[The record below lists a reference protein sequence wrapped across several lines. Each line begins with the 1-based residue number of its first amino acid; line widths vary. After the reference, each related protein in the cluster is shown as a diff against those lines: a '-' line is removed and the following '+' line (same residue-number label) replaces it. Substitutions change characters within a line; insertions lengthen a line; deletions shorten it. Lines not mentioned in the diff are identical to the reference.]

1 MVICNCLNSN
11 YHCNNHIFINLNHT
25 KTVVK
30 VGPVQGCCCTV
41 FQLDLNDTERRLL
54 NFFQDLMAKII
65 KDTPEE
71 PVPFLIKV
79 LKKMYAEGS
88 SKVQLF
94 LFVSFNLLSINY
106 SIVQMLDDM
115 FLLFYYLLRY
125 CRLLKRYFN
134 KLLDFYIKTSFF
146 C

>member
-1 MVICNCLNSN
+1 
-11 YHCNNHIFINLNHT
+11 
-25 KTVVK
+25 
-30 VGPVQGCCCTV
+30 
-41 FQLDLNDTERRLL
+41 
-54 NFFQDLMAKII
+54 MAKII

-94 LFVSFNLLSINY
+94 LFVSFNLLLINY
-106 SIVQMLDDM
+106 SILQMLDD
-115 FLLFYYLLRY
+115 FFYHSIIY
-125 CRLLKRYFN
+125 CG
-134 KLLDFYIKTSFF
+134 IAG

>member
-1 MVICNCLNSN
+1 M
-11 YHCNNHIFINLNHT
+11 
-25 KTVVK
+25 
-30 VGPVQGCCCTV
+30 

-94 LFVSFNLLSINY
+94 LFVCFNLLSI
-106 SIVQMLDDM
+106 IVFCKYMLYDF
-115 FLLFYYLLRY
+115 FLSFYHLLWY
-125 CRLLKRYFN
+125 
-134 KLLDFYIKTSFF
+134 
-146 C
+146 

>member
-1 MVICNCLNSN
+1 M
-11 YHCNNHIFINLNHT
+11 
-25 KTVVK
+25 
-30 VGPVQGCCCTV
+30 

>member
-1 MVICNCLNSN
+1 MHKCGR
-11 YHCNNHIFINLNHT
+11 T
-25 KTVVK
+25 M
-30 VGPVQGCCCTV
+30 
-41 FQLDLNDTERRLL
+41 FQLDLNDTESRLL

-94 LFVSFNLLSINY
+94 LFVSFNNLLSINY
-106 SIVQMLDDM
+106 SS
-115 FLLFYYLLRY
+115 R
-125 CRLLKRYFN
+125 C
-134 KLLDFYIKTSFF
+134 
-146 C
+146 

>member
-1 MVICNCLNSN
+1 
-11 YHCNNHIFINLNHT
+11 
-25 KTVVK
+25 
-30 VGPVQGCCCTV
+30 
-41 FQLDLNDTERRLL
+41 
-54 NFFQDLMAKII
+54 MAKII

-94 LFVSFNLLSINY
+94 LFVSFNLLLINY
-106 SIVQMLDDM
+106 SILPMLDD
-115 FLLFYYLLRY
+115 FFYHSIIY
-125 CRLLKRYFN
+125 CG
-134 KLLDFYIKTSFF
+134 IAG

>member
-1 MVICNCLNSN
+1 MGVGGDYSREAINQVTAVICMRKYGNLQLLKLQLPLQQSHLHLNQ
-11 YHCNNHIFINLNHT
+11 T

-30 VGPVQGCCCTV
+30 FGPVQGCCCTV
-41 FQLDLNDTERRLL
+41 FQLDLNDTERSLL

-106 SIVQMLDDM
+106 SILQMLDDM
-115 FLLFYYLLRY
+115 FLLLNF
-125 CRLLKRYFN
+125 
-134 KLLDFYIKTSFF
+134 
-146 C
+146 

>member
-1 MVICNCLNSN
+1 
-11 YHCNNHIFINLNHT
+11 
-25 KTVVK
+25 
-30 VGPVQGCCCTV
+30 
-41 FQLDLNDTERRLL
+41 
-54 NFFQDLMAKII
+54 MAKII

-94 LFVSFNLLSINY
+94 LFVSSNLLLINY
-106 SIVQMLDDM
+106 SILQMLDD
-115 FLLFYYLLRY
+115 FFYHSIIY
-125 CRLLKRYFN
+125 CG
-134 KLLDFYIKTSFF
+134 IAG

>member
-1 MVICNCLNSN
+1 MGVGGGNYSREAINRATAFICTRKYVICNILLKLQLPLRQSHLHLNQ
-11 YHCNNHIFINLNHT
+11 T

-30 VGPVQGCCCTV
+30 FGPVQGCCCTV

-94 LFVSFNLLSINY
+94 LFVSFNLLSIK
-106 SIVQMLDDM
+106 V
-115 FLLFYYLLRY
+115 
-125 CRLLKRYFN
+125 
-134 KLLDFYIKTSFF
+134 F
-146 C
+146 CQF

>member
-1 MVICNCLNSN
+1 
-11 YHCNNHIFINLNHT
+11 
-25 KTVVK
+25 
-30 VGPVQGCCCTV
+30 
-41 FQLDLNDTERRLL
+41 
-54 NFFQDLMAKII
+54 MAKII
-65 KDTPEE
+65 KETPEE

-106 SIVQMLDDM
+106 SILQMLDD
-115 FLLFYYLLRY
+115 FCLSFYHLLWY
-125 CRLLKRYFN
+125 CRLLKRCFN
-134 KLLDFYIKTSFF
+134 KLLDLYIKTSVL

>member
-1 MVICNCLNSN
+1 MGVRGEIIRGRRLIEQRLLFVRGNTVICNILLKLQLPLRQSHLHLNQ
-11 YHCNNHIFINLNHT
+11 T

-30 VGPVQGCCCTV
+30 FGPVQGCCCTV

-71 PVPFLIKV
+71 PVPFLIKI

-106 SIVQMLDDM
+106 SILQMLDDM
-115 FLLFYYLLRY
+115 FLLL
-125 CRLLKRYFN
+125 N
-134 KLLDFYIKTSFF
+134 S
-146 C
+146 

>member
-1 MVICNCLNSN
+1 MGVGGNYSREAINQVTAVICTRKYSNLQLLKLQLPLQQSHLHLNQ
-11 YHCNNHIFINLNHT
+11 T

-30 VGPVQGCCCTV
+30 FGPVQGCCCTV
-41 FQLDLNDTERRLL
+41 FQLDLNDTERSLL

-79 LKKMYAEGS
+79 LKNMYAEGS

-106 SIVQMLDDM
+106 SILQMLDDM
-115 FLLFYYLLRY
+115 FLLLNF
-125 CRLLKRYFN
+125 
-134 KLLDFYIKTSFF
+134 
-146 C
+146 

>member
-1 MVICNCLNSN
+1 M
-11 YHCNNHIFINLNHT
+11 
-25 KTVVK
+25 
-30 VGPVQGCCCTV
+30 

-94 LFVSFNLLSINY
+94 LFVSFNLLSIPVNY
-106 SIVQMLDDM
+106 SILQMLDDM
-115 FLLFYYLLRY
+115 FLLL
-125 CRLLKRYFN
+125 N
-134 KLLDFYIKTSFF
+134 S
-146 C
+146 

>member
-1 MVICNCLNSN
+1 MGVGGDYSREAINQATAVICTRKYGNLQLLKLQLPLQQSHLHLNQ
-11 YHCNNHIFINLNHT
+11 T

-30 VGPVQGCCCTV
+30 FGPVQRCCCTV
-41 FQLDLNDTERRLL
+41 FQLDLNDTERNLL

-106 SIVQMLDDM
+106 SILQMLDDM
-115 FLLFYYLLRY
+115 FLLL
-125 CRLLKRYFN
+125 
-134 KLLDFYIKTSFF
+134 SF
-146 C
+146 

>member
-1 MVICNCLNSN
+1 
-11 YHCNNHIFINLNHT
+11 
-25 KTVVK
+25 
-30 VGPVQGCCCTV
+30 
-41 FQLDLNDTERRLL
+41 
-54 NFFQDLMAKII
+54 MAKII
-65 KDTPEE
+65 KDTPKE

-106 SIVQMLDDM
+106 SILQMLDDF
-115 FLLFYYLLRY
+115 FLSFYHLLWY
-125 CRLLKRYFN
+125 CRLLKRYCN
-134 KLLDFYIKTSFF
+134 KLLDLYIKTSVL

>member
-1 MVICNCLNSN
+1 
-11 YHCNNHIFINLNHT
+11 
-25 KTVVK
+25 
-30 VGPVQGCCCTV
+30 
-41 FQLDLNDTERRLL
+41 
-54 NFFQDLMAKII
+54 MAKII

-106 SIVQMLDDM
+106 SILQMLDDM
-115 FLLFYYLLRY
+115 LLLLNSWYTMLLFTVVLQVV
-125 CRLLKRYFN
+125 
-134 KLLDFYIKTSFF
+134 
-146 C
+146 

>member
-1 MVICNCLNSN
+1 
-11 YHCNNHIFINLNHT
+11 
-25 KTVVK
+25 
-30 VGPVQGCCCTV
+30 
-41 FQLDLNDTERRLL
+41 
-54 NFFQDLMAKII
+54 MAKII

-106 SIVQMLDDM
+106 SILQMLDDFCLSFYHYFIVVLQVVEKM
-115 FLLFYYLLRY
+115 F
-125 CRLLKRYFN
+125 
-134 KLLDFYIKTSFF
+134 
-146 C
+146 

>member
-1 MVICNCLNSN
+1 MGVGGGNYSREAINRATAFICTRKYVICNILLKLQLPLRQSHLHLNQ
-11 YHCNNHIFINLNHT
+11 T
-25 KTVVK
+25 KTVFK
-30 VGPVQGCCCTV
+30 FGPVQGCCCTV

-94 LFVSFNLLSINY
+94 LFVSFNLLSIK
-106 SIVQMLDDM
+106 V
-115 FLLFYYLLRY
+115 
-125 CRLLKRYFN
+125 
-134 KLLDFYIKTSFF
+134 F
-146 C
+146 CQF